1 MLVQSLKQFSFL
13 HTLHLVALVDKTAS
27 NTDNKFILTAEALD
41 KALPNM
47 AMATKAIH
55 ANDFVGPHRAIAPG
69 MHVAVNYRY
78 GRDPDNL
85 VQMENKDVSL
95 ATYLQVLYYNTYF
108 HLQQP
113 NAPFDSHIYSRYTA
127 PNSNRLEVLLRSI
140 FGGEVIT
147 YSSGL
152 SAFHAAMVLLNPKR
166 IFIGENGYHGSH
178 GVIDV
183 MTKLTG
189 IQKLDLSQLD
199 QFGPGDV
206 VHIETPLNP
215 TGEAPRNLA
224 YYRDRAHERAA
235 YLCVDATFAP
245 PPLLQNPLDLGG

>member
-1 MLVQSLKQFSFL
+1 M
-13 HTLHLVALVDKTAS
+13 AS

-41 KALPNM
+41 KALHNM
-47 AMATKAIH
+47 TMATKAIH
-55 ANDFVGPHRAIAPG
+55 ANDFVSPHRAIAQG
-69 MHVAVNYRY
+69 MHVAVNDRY
-78 GRDPDNL
+78 ERDPDNL
-85 VQMENKDVSL
+85 VQMENKD
-95 ATYLQVLYYNTYF
+95 
-108 HLQQP
+108 P

-199 QFGPGDV
+199 QLGPGDV